1 MAEKQIAFP
10 VTGMNCNGCVASV
23 TRSLNTLEGVSAVE
37 VSLPG
42 EAVVTF
48 DEGRVTLDDLYGRVV
63 KAGYGVP
70 GTPATHGC
78 E

>member
-10 VTGMNCNGCVASV
+10 VTGMGCNGCVETV
-23 TRSLNTLEGVSAVE
+23 TKSLTKLDGVSAVQ

-48 DEGRVTLDDLYGRVV
+48 DEGRVTLDDLYARVV